1 MDQNEG
7 KMDQNEGKMDRNE
20 GKMDQNENAT
30 FLGDFPPLCKCK
42 RRANHPSVY
51 IIHERSF

>member
-1 MDQNEG
+1 MYQNEGKTDQNEG
-7 KMDQNEGKMDRNE
+7 KMDQNEGKMDH
-20 GKMDQNENAT
+20 NENAT
-30 FLGDFPPLCKCK
+30 FLGDFPPLCKSK